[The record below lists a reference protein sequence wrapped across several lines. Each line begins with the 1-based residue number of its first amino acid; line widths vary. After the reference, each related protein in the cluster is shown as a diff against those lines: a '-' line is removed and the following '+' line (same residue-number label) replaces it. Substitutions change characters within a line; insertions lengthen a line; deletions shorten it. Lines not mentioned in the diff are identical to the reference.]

1 MTEPPGPRIAK
12 LLEIAENYIYYGGG
26 LILVVAAAGLLLSAV
41 VETIELAVSGSY
53 TAAVINLLDRVLLA
67 LMVAEIIYTVTNIAK
82 KRRLDVQPF
91 LIIGVIAAIR
101 RMLVIT
107 AESTTH
113 VDLSDPTFQ
122 AALAELALLAVVI
135 LLLAV
140 SFRLLPTE
148 DDQAFG
154 PVEDKYNEGV
164 RPEKGT

>member
-1 MTEPPGPRIAK
+1 MNQRNPKVAR
-12 LLEIAENYIYYGGG
+12 LLEMAEHNIYYGGG
-26 LILVVAAAGLLLSAV
+26 FILVLAAAGLLVSAV
-41 VETIELAVSGSY
+41 IEMVNLALTGDF
-53 TAAVINLLDRVLLA
+53 TAAVITLLDRVLLA

-113 VDLSDPTFQ
+113 VDLTDPHFQ

-135 LLLAV
+135 VLLAV

-148 DDQAFG
+148 EDQGAARMDRAHPEGSGG
-154 PVEDKYNEGV
+154 PDH
-164 RPEKGT
+164 